1 MPSQQVATGPAPME
15 GVEWTNAVVVR
26 GPEQGMGAPRR
37 NPYAM
42 EINRRRNY
50 YACGSFGHM
59 AHYYK
64 NQRRERAMEGRRVEY
79 EERRFEGN
87 TEQIEH
93 LKEVE
98 NLEALD

>member
-1 MPSQQVATGPAPME
+1 MPSQQVTTGPAPIE

-26 GPEQGMGAPRR
+26 ELEQGMGAPRR

-42 EINRRRNY
+42 EIDKRRNY

-64 NQRRERAMEGRRVEY
+64 N
-79 EERRFEGN
+79 
-87 TEQIEH
+87 
-93 LKEVE
+93 
-98 NLEALD
+98 